1 VVIVPLKQWEALE
14 DRLEDFEM
22 SSFPSFRKKVAKARA
37 EKKRY
42 TSDEAK
48 KMLGGVSISH
58 NDFLFDGTINGAF
71 AKFTK

>member
-1 VVIVPLKQWEALE
+1 MSTVLANIQYQKIGKEPVVIVPLKQWEDLE

-22 SSFPSFRKKVAKARA
+22 SSSVFFRKKIAKARG

-48 KMLGGVSISH
+48 KMLGV
-58 NDFLFDGTINGAF
+58 
-71 AKFTK
+71 

>member
-1 VVIVPLKQWEALE
+1 MNTTTLVNIQYQKIGKEPVVIVPLKQWEDLE

-22 SSFPSFRKKVAKARA
+22 SSSLTFRKKIAKARA

-48 KMLGGVSISH
+48 KMLGI
-58 NDFLFDGTINGAF
+58 
-71 AKFTK
+71 